1 MLSTAFAR
9 SAYTEADR
17 AQDAP
22 RRTEYQAF
30 ARITRRLS
38 DAIAARE
45 DGAGKAGLAPL
56 AAAAV
61 ENLRLWTL
69 LAADL
74 AQPGNGLPEG
84 LRGQLL
90 SLAAFTAGQTEK
102 LLAGEADGRVLVDIN
117 TAIMRGLRG
126 EAPPRDDAGGT
137 GGPL

>member
-1 MLSTAFAR
+1 MSSTAFAR

-22 RRTEYQAF
+22 RRTEYQVF

-38 DAIAARE
+38 DAIAGRDR
-45 DGAGKAGLAPL
+45 DGFAPL

-74 AQPGNGLPEG
+74 AQPGNGLPEA

-90 SLAAFTAGQTEK
+90 SLAAFTAGQTERV
-102 LLAGEADGRVLVDIN
+102 LEGTADGRVLVDIN

-126 EAPPRDDAGGT
+126 QVGKAA
-137 GGPL
+137 